1 MQKKKSKRK
10 LRESKKA
17 KAFDTCRLQ
26 KLQRVIFFFLF
37 SYILSQDWVFDISEG
52 IYLQEVYVMDKGQK
66 PAHDIWFRYSD
77 LIYKHCLLKCGDKEK
92 AMDFYQEIFL
102 KYHKFANQ
110 VAEHPSPYRWFLQ
123 VIENQCR
130 SEWRQSARR
139 EARILKNKNLWYC
152 STNIAKDEEIVKEL
166 DFISCSALERM
177 ILDFI
182 YAGFNLNEL
191 SLILGVSVI
200 SIRRKLYKLKKRL
213 ESSPENLQEE

>member
-1 MQKKKSKRK
+1 M
-10 LRESKKA
+10 
-17 KAFDTCRLQ
+17 
-26 KLQRVIFFFLF
+26 
-37 SYILSQDWVFDISEG
+37 
-52 IYLQEVYVMDKGQK
+52 
-66 PAHDIWFRYSD
+66 
-77 LIYKHCLLKCGDKEK
+77 
-92 AMDFYQEIFL
+92 
-102 KYHKFANQ
+102 
-110 VAEHPSPYRWFLQ
+110 Q

-152 STNIAKDEEIVKEL
+152 STNITKDEEIVKEL

-213 ESSPENLQEE
+213 ESSPEDLAEE